1 MRNLVAA
8 LVLAVSLAG
17 CANAP
22 SGAGA
27 GDGGGATDPAAIL
40 IAAAEKTEAAGSAH
54 LAFYFSVQS
63 ADSAQSFTGDAD
75 VNFGD
80 GDPATAEAHM
90 RFAFPKSLGMNIGS
104 MEMTM
109 DAGPIIYMRS
119 PVFTEMLGA
128 PTPWIKIDPARVP
141 GMADQ
146 LGSLTGGQADPTGS
160 LTMLY
165 GLVDV
170 EEVGVET
177 VDGASATHYRATF
190 DLSKAVE
197 QIPATHRDEFQQA
210 MEGMKQQTGGRD
222 LTNMPIDIWVDGD
235 GYLKQFQYLIEIPEG
250 TTGDGGSF
258 ASSFGMTM
266 TLSNV
271 GDPVDIQPP
280 PADQVTDILDLTPS
294 TTTP

>member
-1 MRNLVAA
+1 MNLVAV

-22 SGAGA
+22 SATGA
-27 GDGGGATDPAAIL
+27 GDGGGTADPATIL

-54 LAFYFSVQS
+54 LAFDFSVLS
-63 ADSAQSFTGDAD
+63 EDTAQSFTGDAD

-80 GDPATAEAHM
+80 GDPAAAEAHM
-90 RFAFPKSLGMNIGS
+90 RFAFPKTLGSTIGS
-104 MEMTM
+104 IEMTL
-109 DAGPIIYMRS
+109 DAGPIVYLRS

-128 PTPWIKIDPARVP
+128 PTPWIKIDPATVP

-170 EEVGVET
+170 KEVGAEQ

-190 DLSKAVE
+190 DLTKALE
-197 QIPATHRDEFQQA
+197 QVPDANRQTLQQA
-210 MEGMKQQTGGRD
+210 IDGIQRQTGGTD
-222 LTNMPIDIWVDGD
+222 VTAMPIDVWVDGD
-235 GYLKQFQYLIEIPEG
+235 GFLKQFRYVFEIPSG
-250 TTGDGGSF
+250 TAGGGG
-258 ASSFGMTM
+258 SFGMTM
-266 TLSNV
+266 TLSHV
-271 GDPVDIQPP
+271 GDPVDIEPP
-280 PADQVTDILDLTPS
+280 PADQVTDILDLAPS
-294 TTTP
+294 SATA